1 MQTTAVYPGTFDP
14 VTLGHLD
21 VIERAHR
28 RFGRVIVAVSQ
39 NQKKSPLFT
48 LEERA
53 ELVRDAVADLGR
65 VEVVAFI
72 DRLLVD
78 VVAEIEG
85 AVLVK
90 GLRAV
95 TDFDYELQ
103 MAQMNMRLRSVET
116 FFVAAAPEHSFLSS
130 SLIREIA
137 RFGGDVSAFVTP
149 EVARRLKERFSGG

>member
-39 NQKKSPLFT
+39 NPAKDPLFE
-48 LEERA
+48 LDERA

-65 VEVVAFI
+65 VEVVTFT

-78 VVAEIEG
+78 VVADIDG

-103 MAQMNMRLRSVET
+103 MAQMNMRLRGVET
-116 FFVAAAPEHSFLSS
+116 LFVAAAPEHSFLSS

-149 EVARRLKERFSGG
+149 EVARRLKERFAGG

>member
-1 MQTTAVYPGTFDP
+1 MDTTAVYPGTFDP

-21 VIERAHR
+21 VIQRAHK
-28 RFGRVIVAVSQ
+28 RFAKVIVAVSQ
-39 NQKKSPLFT
+39 NPAKEPLFPI
-48 LEERA
+48 EERA
-53 ELVRDAVADLGR
+53 ELVKDAARDLDR
-65 VEVVAFI
+65 VEVITFH

-78 VVAEIEG
+78 VVADIPG

-103 MAQMNMRLRSVET
+103 MAQMNVRLRGVET
-116 FFVAAAPEHSFLSS
+116 MFLAAAPEHSFLSS

-137 RFGGDVSAFVTP
+137 RFDGDVSAFVTP
-149 EVARRLKERFSGG
+149 EVARRLKEKFASG

>member
-1 MQTTAVYPGTFDP
+1 MDTTAVYPGTFDP

-28 RFGRVIVAVSQ
+28 RFRRVIVAVSQ
-39 NQKKSPLFT
+39 NPAKEPLFS
-48 LEERA
+48 LEERS
-53 ELVRDAVADLGR
+53 ELVRDAVSDLER
-65 VEVVAFI
+65 VEILTFK

-78 VVAEIEG
+78 VAAEIPG

-103 MAQMNMRLRSVET
+103 MAQMNVRLRGVET
-116 FFVAAAPEHSFLSS
+116 MFLAAAPEHSFLSS
-130 SLIREIA
+130 SLVREIA
-137 RFGGDVSAFVTP
+137 RFGGDVGAFVTP

>member
-39 NQKKSPLFT
+39 NQNKAPLFSI
-48 LEERA
+48 EERA

-65 VEVVAFI
+65 VEVIAFE

-78 VVAEIEG
+78 VVADIEG

-137 RFGGDVSAFVTP
+137 RFGGDVSTFVTP

>member
-1 MQTTAVYPGTFDP
+1 MKTTAVYPGTFDP

-39 NQKKSPLFT
+39 NLAKEPLFSI
-48 LEERA
+48 EERA
-53 ELVRDAVADLGR
+53 ELVRDAVVDLER
-65 VEVVAFI
+65 VEVITFE

-78 VVAEIEG
+78 VVADLDG

-103 MAQMNMRLRSVET
+103 MAQMNTRLRGVET
-116 FFVAAAPEHSFLSS
+116 LFLAAAPDHSFLSS

-149 EVARRLKERFSGG
+149 EVARRLKERFAGG

>member
-1 MQTTAVYPGTFDP
+1 MQTIAVYPGTFDP

-39 NQKKSPLFT
+39 NPTKEPLFD
-48 LEERA
+48 LDQRA
-53 ELVRDAVADLGR
+53 ELVKDAVADLGR
-65 VEVVAFI
+65 VEVITFSG
-72 DRLLVD
+72 RLLVD
-78 VVAEIEG
+78 VVADIEG

-103 MAQMNMRLRSVET
+103 MAQMNVRLRGVET
-116 FFVAAAPEHSFLSS
+116 FFLAAAPEHSFLSS

-137 RFGGDVSAFVTP
+137 RFGGDVSSFVTP
-149 EVARRLKERFSGG
+149 EVARRLKEMFAGG